1 MAQTVDFGELVRRT
15 ELSAGNMTQESES
28 HGSTCAACTAHASSS
43 DGVAENSAS
52 ERGTVVG
59 QIGAGIHE
67 LLLQFRVS
75 CFRHQANVSE
85 QIP

>member
-1 MAQTVDFGELVRRT
+1 MAQTVDFGEPVRRT

-43 DGVAENSAS
+43 DGVGENSAS
-52 ERGTVVG
+52 ERGTVAG

-67 LLLQFRVS
+67 LLLQFRVF
-75 CFRHQANVSE
+75 CFHKQANVSVH
-85 QIP
+85 IP